1 MKCRYLLSTLL
12 LASVVGCVAHVS
24 PNANLKT
31 QIVVD
36 PLTPK
41 DALAPW
47 LMYAGT
53 RSHWMEKKFFEQNHG
68 EATYRYSFAEE
79 VAARDGC
86 ARIWLEMKAKDSR
99 VNRYLD
105 DLVTVHQAGF
115 LREYTWTYFRDGSWS
130 EPEGLRLAQ
139 FDQWRQVNLRGHEL
153 ETKAIARF
161 E

>member
-47 LMYAGT
+47 LMYGEHVRT
-53 RSHWMEKKFFEQNHG
+53 GWKRSFSSKTLGRRH
-68 EATYRYSFAEE
+68 T
-79 VAARDGC
+79 DT
-86 ARIWLEMKAKDSR
+86 L
-99 VNRYLD
+99 
-105 DLVTVHQAGF
+105 F
-115 LREYTWTYFRDGSWS
+115 LRR
-130 EPEGLRLAQ
+130 
-139 FDQWRQVNLRGHEL
+139 
-153 ETKAIARF
+153 
-161 E
+161 